1 MINIKDFQSNLS
13 KIDKKPHK
21 DWIFTFNIYYVGYIT
36 IKKIN
41 HCKNMHRVNPL
52 YLMFNSATR
61 YFKKENDERYLILDS
76 TEKYEEVLS
85 EIKSDI

>member
-1 MINIKDFQSNLS
+1 
-13 KIDKKPHK
+13 
-21 DWIFTFNIYYVGYIT
+21 
-36 IKKIN
+36 
-41 HCKNMHRVNPL
+41 MHRVNPL